1 MSERFHS
8 LVVLIGGAALAA
20 AGVAC
25 TAGDHLDLQDGP
37 SDPSAAEDEVGDGDG
52 GQREAASDPLSG
64 QWSGEGLAEAL
75 ATTVTNG
82 LARWGFGALGSGIG
96 LSGIV
101 SGSNNGAVE
110 LYLGGSTLT
119 FGENDVWYALRY
131 SPATGD
137 FQQVHVSD
145 RMPQGIRR
153 IALARAGT
161 DRTDIV
167 VALFDGTVRRY
178 NQRTKALRSIRQ
190 DPCFARGG
198 LLGMTT
204 ADLDGNGTD
213 EIVSSCQDRSLFA
226 YGNGYRQW
234 TVPGAGSSPLSADIT
249 VGQMDDDAALEIATT
264 GGFVIDSATHA
275 VEWEVPAGF
284 GIEVQAVNI
293 DADGRDELIA
303 AEAWD
308 VVRAFDVESQLE
320 KWAIPVDLDVGAALA
335 ADIDQDGVQE
345 ILIGDGQW
353 GSVHAFDAVTLVEE
367 WEVQNPDAGV
377 AQIAVVNV
385 DGDGVREL
393 VFGAGDND
401 TGADHLHVAD
411 WQTGEFLWQSEHL
424 DGPFVGPQVGD
435 LDGDGLDEMVVASFG
450 SESGHG
456 SGRIVV
462 IDGQQLTVRAISPA
476 VAGGSNSFTGLHDL
490 VVRDLNGDG
499 RDEVL
504 VATDWLYDGII
515 EAYSMSASNELTLVW
530 TNQVRADLSE
540 FTSVEAADIDGDGVV
555 EVLGGTSGDF
565 SGDGGAFVRVYDAAT
580 GAEKDALALEGSFSA
595 AIDLVVGDTD
605 GDGAVEV
612 AGVELAGS
620 VHVFDGA
627 SRALEATIEAQGTS
641 LSAAAAAGGLD
652 LLIGDSTGRLSV
664 RHFDGSDYAEVGGAA
679 LSAEPL
685 DGTTLL
691 PGGRFMVG
699 TGEILRGYDGPLGPE
714 IFASQPY
721 GTRLGHRA
729 VKLPG
734 SPLVFSAG
742 GYGVHGF
749 SVPRLP

>member
-1 MSERFHS
+1 MSRQFHYR
-8 LVVLIGGAALAA
+8 VVGFIGAAALTA

-25 TAGDHLDLQDGP
+25 TGDPMDSQDGRSHSSTGEDEAGGQGEP
-37 SDPSAAEDEVGDGDG
+37 SSDPVPPERLTPEEV
-52 GQREAASDPLSG
+52 
-64 QWSGEGLAEAL
+64 AL
-75 ATTVTNG
+75 AAKVSEG

-101 SGSNNGAVE
+101 SASNDGAVE
-110 LYLGGSTLT
+110 LYLGGSTTT

-131 SPATGD
+131 SPAAGD
-137 FQQVHVSD
+137 FQQVYVSD
-145 RMPQGIRR
+145 RLPQGIRR
-153 IALARAGT
+153 IALARTGT
-161 DRTDIV
+161 GRTDIV
-167 VALFDGTVRRY
+167 LALFDGTVRRY

-204 ADLDGNGTD
+204 ADLDGNGAD
-213 EIVSSCQDRSLFA
+213 EIISSCQDRSLFA
-226 YGNGYRQW
+226 YGNGYPQW
-234 TVPGAGSSPLSADIT
+234 TVVGVGSGPLRADIA
-249 VGQMDDDAALEIATT
+249 VGQMDDDPAPEIATT

-275 VEWEVPAGF
+275 VEWELPAGF
-284 GIEVQAVNI
+284 GIEVQAVDI

-353 GSVHAFDAVTLVEE
+353 GSVHAFDSVTLVEE
-367 WEVQNPDAGV
+367 WAVENPDAGV
-377 AQIAVVNV
+377 SQIAAV
-385 DGDGVREL
+385 DLDLDGQREL
-393 VFGAGDND
+393 LFGAGDNS
-401 TGADHLHVAD
+401 TGSDHLHVVD
-411 WQTGEFLWQSEHL
+411 WQTGETVWRSEHL
-424 DGPFVGPQVGD
+424 DGPFVGPEVGD
-435 LDGDGLDEMVVASFG
+435 LDGDGLDEMVVASFS
-450 SESGHG
+450 SESGDA

-499 RDEVL
+499 RDEVV
-504 VATDWLYDGII
+504 VATDWLYDGIL
-515 EAYSMSASNELTLVW
+515 EAYSLSSNELALVW
-530 TNQVRADLSE
+530 TTQVRDDLSE
-540 FTSVEAADIDGDGVV
+540 FRSVEVADIDGDGVV
-555 EVLGGTSGDF
+555 EVLGGTNGDF
-565 SGDGGAFVRVYDAAT
+565 SGDGGAFVRVYDATT
-580 GAEKDALALEGSFSA
+580 GAEKDPLALEGSFLA

-612 AGVELAGS
+612 AALELLGN
-620 VHVFDGA
+620 VRVFDGA

-641 LSAAAAAGGLD
+641 LSASATAGGMD
-652 LLIGDSTGRLSV
+652 LFVGDSNGRLSV
-664 RHFDGSDYAEVGGAA
+664 RRFDGSDYAEVGGAA
-679 LSAEPL
+679 PSAEQL

-691 PGGRFMVG
+691 TGGRFMVG
-699 TGEILRGYDGPLGPE
+699 SGDVVRAFDGPLGAE

-721 GTRLGHRA
+721 GMRLGHRA

-734 SPLVFSAG
+734 SPLIFSAG
-742 GYGVHGF
+742 GYGLHGF